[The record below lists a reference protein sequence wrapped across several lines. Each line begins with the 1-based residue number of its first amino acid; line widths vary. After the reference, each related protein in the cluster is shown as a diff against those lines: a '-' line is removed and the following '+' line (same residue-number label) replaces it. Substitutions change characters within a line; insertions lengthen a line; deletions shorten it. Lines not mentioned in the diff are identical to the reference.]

1 MDLDTNALLLY
12 GYFFIYKRTLATTCS
27 FSNGDVTGPGLWA
40 GIANS
45 EDECAQLVK
54 VLYKTAR
61 GVTWVNNLDGRNHGN
76 CWAEFGDRISSSTS
90 SIHRA
95 CLFEG
100 MPLSIK
106 RPDLV

>member
-1 MDLDTNALLLY
+1 MLFLY
-12 GYFFIYKRTLATTCS
+12 NGTLATCS
-27 FSNGDVTGPGLWA
+27 FSNGDVDGVKEIWA
-40 GIANS
+40 GYANS
-45 EDECAQLVK
+45 ENECAQLVK